1 MNASPDP
8 IEVDRQFFR
17 ALINADLANL
27 ERILTDDFLLIDV
40 MQGSEITKPQLLG
53 AMAAGLVKFESIDPA
68 ESRARFY
75 RTTAV
80 VTGRT
85 LMRGW
90 AGDAPFTAKSRY
102 THVYVEQVD
111 QWCLASAQGT
121 QIVGE

>member
-8 IEVDRQFFR
+8 MEVDRQFFR
-17 ALINADLANL
+17 ALINADLTSL

-53 AMAAGLVKFESIDPA
+53 AMASGLVKFESIEPA
-68 ESRARFY
+68 ETRARFY
-75 RTTAV
+75 RTAAV

-85 LMRGW
+85 LMLGR
-90 AGDAPFTAKSRY
+90 AGDALFTAKSRY
-102 THVYVEQVD
+102 THIYVQQVD
-111 QWCLASAQGT
+111 QWRLANAQGT